1 MKERAAVEPVIG
13 HLKAEYR
20 MGHNH
25 LAHRLGDAINA
36 IMVTVGY
43 NFRLLRR
50 FIAQPLLRLI
60 QTWLV
65 ALAQR
70 LQTMAT
76 TPQGQLFTFDW

>member
-1 MKERAAVEPVIG
+1 MKQRAAVEPIIG

-20 MGHNH
+20 MDRNH

-36 IMVTVGY
+36 ILVAVGY
-43 NFRLLRR
+43 NFCLLRR
-50 FIAQPLLRLI
+50 FIAQLLLRLI
-60 QTWLV
+60 QIWLV